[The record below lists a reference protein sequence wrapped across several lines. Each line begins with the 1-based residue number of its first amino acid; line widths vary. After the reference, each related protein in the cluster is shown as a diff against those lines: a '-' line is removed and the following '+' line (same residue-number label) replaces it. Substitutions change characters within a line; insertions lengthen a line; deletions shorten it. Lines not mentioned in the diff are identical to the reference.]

1 MACIIRSQCS
11 LNRSSFPIKSRMLPE
26 TICTSLLFSSVRC
39 FLFVST
45 DDTVDWKEERSAQT
59 ILDGVLPKLHPGCII
74 LCHNNGYKIKEY
86 LPTLLKTA
94 TSEGYE
100 FVTIS
105 ELLLEGETVIDVN
118 GVQKKAAQ

>member
-1 MACIIRSQCS
+1 
-11 LNRSSFPIKSRMLPE
+11 MLPE
-26 TICTSLLFSSVRC
+26 TVYTSLLFSSVRC

-45 DDTVDWKEERSAQT
+45 DDTVDWKEERS
-59 ILDGVLPKLHPGCII
+59 KLHPGCII

>member
-1 MACIIRSQCS
+1 M
-11 LNRSSFPIKSRMLPE
+11 
-26 TICTSLLFSSVRC
+26 
-39 FLFVST
+39 ST

-105 ELLLEGETVIDVN
+105 ELLLEEETVIEVN

>member
-1 MACIIRSQCS
+1 MLYKQIATLSEPQHLSNPRAGCCPKPSTLPC
-11 LNRSSFPIKSRMLPE
+11 SFPPSGA
-26 TICTSLLFSSVRC
+26 SL
-39 FLFVST
+39 ST

>member
-26 TICTSLLFSSVRC
+26 TIYTSLLFSSVRC

-45 DDTVDWKEERSAQT
+45 DDTVDWKEERSTQT

-74 LCHNNGYKIKEY
+74 LCHNNGYKI
-86 LPTLLKTA
+86 KTA